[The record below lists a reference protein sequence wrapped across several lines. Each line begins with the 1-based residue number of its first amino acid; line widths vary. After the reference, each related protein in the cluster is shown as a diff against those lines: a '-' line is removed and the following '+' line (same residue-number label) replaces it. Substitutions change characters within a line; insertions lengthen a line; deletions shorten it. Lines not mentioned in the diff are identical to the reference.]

1 VSPAR
6 ARILLGGSA
15 VAAVAG
21 VVVGTPYLA
30 ADPGLFF
37 WAALFGVPVV
47 LAAWVRSHF
56 LDGAVPP
63 LILIPCGFVLLG
75 VLGSIMARS
84 VGAEGGVSA
93 VLVLNDLDTWR
104 TALLLVV
111 SATALLVGGA
121 VALALG
127 RRPGR
132 DHLSTP
138 DPALSTGSAL
148 ASPGRR
154 SVILA
159 VATLP
164 LVATVALDGTALLD
178 RNEYLIGDDGSLAGA
193 TATVGM
199 AGVVACGLLLAAER
213 GGRRVLPALVA
224 LAYFAMF
231 FALGSRQMA
240 LCPLLLAVGYHV
252 AGPSRSSRIGLG
264 AGLLTAVYLLPFPL
278 FLRSVGANG
287 LFPYLQALPDA
298 PAPLDVL
305 TGSADNLLISF
316 PLTGTTAFKV
326 PQIPFSE
333 LLVELDPRP
342 GSSTG
347 WYDIVTSLRINP
359 DTPYS
364 ALGTL
369 GNHGW
374 TVVVVFWL
382 ITGAF
387 LGYLHLRAQ
396 TLTALGSRG
405 VALVLVALPLVF
417 TLFSLQYNLRSSVR
431 FLVYAAAIDIVWRLV
446 LALRAALRAPS
457 SAEIPRAV
465 PGPATRT
472 VSTPTPV
479 AAR

>member
-1 VSPAR
+1 MNPLRVR
-6 ARILLGGSA
+6 LLLGGA
-15 VAAVAG
+15 TVAAVAG
-21 VVVGTPYLA
+21 VVLGTPYLID
-30 ADPGLFF
+30 DPGLVG
-37 WAALFGVPVV
+37 WAALF
-47 LAAWVRSHF
+47 LAPLLLAVWVRSRY

-63 LILIPCGFVLLG
+63 LIVIPCGFVVLAL
-75 VLGSIMARS
+75 LGSILARS
-84 VGAEGGVSA
+84 VGADGGVSVA
-93 VLVLNDLDTWR
+93 LVLDDEDTLR

-111 SATALLVGGA
+111 SAAALLVGGA
-121 VALALG
+121 VVLAG
-127 RRPGR
+127 ARRSGSAGLAA
-132 DHLSTP
+132 HA
-138 DPALSTGSAL
+138 DPAPASAL

-164 LVATVALDGTALLD
+164 LLVTVALDGTELLE

-199 AGVVACGLLLAAER
+199 AGVVACGLLLQAER

-231 FALGSRQMA
+231 FSLGSRQMA
-240 LCPLLLAVGYHV
+240 LCPLLLAVGFHV
-252 AGPSRSSRIGLG
+252 ARPSRGSRIGLG
-264 AGLLTAVYLLPFPL
+264 AGLLAGVYLLPFPI
-278 FLRSVGANG
+278 FLRGVGANG

-326 PQIPFSE
+326 PRIPFSE

-347 WYDIVTSLRINP
+347 WYDIASSLRLNP

-374 TVVVVFWL
+374 TVVVAFWL
-382 ITGAF
+382 VVGAF
-387 LGYLHLRAQ
+387 LAYLHLRAQ
-396 TLTALGSRG
+396 TLEALGSRG
-405 VALVLVALPLVF
+405 IALVLVALPLVF

-431 FLVYAAAIDIVWRLV
+431 FLVYAAAVDVVWRLV
-446 LALRAALRAPS
+446 LALRAVRRAPETS
-457 SAEIPRAV
+457 PAV
-465 PGPATRT
+465 SGPA
-472 VSTPTPV
+472 VHPEPV

>member
-1 VSPAR
+1 VSPVR

-37 WAALFGVPVV
+37 WAALFLVPLA
-47 LAAWVRSHF
+47 LAAWVRRHF

-63 LILIPCGFVLLG
+63 LILIPCGFVLLAL
-75 VLGSIMARS
+75 LGSLLARS
-84 VGAEGGVSA
+84 VGPQGGVSA
-93 VLVLNDLDTWR
+93 VLVLNDQDTWR

-121 VALALG
+121 VVLSLG
-127 RRPGR
+127 RRPAR
-132 DHLSTP
+132 DQRLAP
-138 DPALSTGSAL
+138 DPVHSTGSAL

-154 SVILA
+154 SAILA
-159 VATLP
+159 VAAAP
-164 LVATVALDGTALLD
+164 LLATVALDGTDLLA
-178 RNEYLIGDDGSLAGA
+178 RNEYLIGDAGSPAGA

-199 AGVVACGLLLAAER
+199 AGVVACGLLLNLER
-213 GGRRVLPALVA
+213 GTRRVPVVLVA
-224 LAYFAMF
+224 LGYLALYFS
-231 FALGSRQMA
+231 LGSRQVA
-240 LCPLLLAVGYHV
+240 LVPVLLAVGFYV
-252 AGPSRSSRIGLG
+252 AHPNRSSRIGLG
-264 AGLLTAVYLLPFPL
+264 VGLLTSIYLLPFPI

-287 LFPYLQALPDA
+287 LFPYLAALPDA
-298 PAPLDVL
+298 PRPLDVL
-305 TGSADNLLISF
+305 AGSADNLLISF

-347 WYDIVTSLRINP
+347 WYDIADSLRINP
-359 DTPYS
+359 YTPYS
-364 ALGTL
+364 ALGTI

-382 ITGAF
+382 VTGAF
-387 LGYLHLRAQ
+387 LGYLHLRST

-405 VALVLVALPLVF
+405 IALVLVALPLLF

-431 FLVYAAAIDIVWRLV
+431 FLVYAAAIDIAWRLV
-446 LALRAALRAPS
+446 LALRAAYRAPS
-457 SAEIPRAV
+457 SEQTEPAAV
-465 PGPATRT
+465 TRPVT
-472 VSTPTPV
+472 TPTP
-479 AAR
+479 AAVR